1 MAWEPGTHVP
11 WQIQKVQRCPEV
23 VDFRALKFQKHPGSA
38 CQSSLKCGSF
48 TINCTSLYHTTQLKK
63 TIQRNVSLFLMP
75 TTFISTLYYIILW
88 VIPPSKDASHHQDD
102 IPFLVGNPYLNLHL
116 PLLLGRGRG
125 TTQISTVFVHSML
138 AIKAWEQRSR
148 CLDLAS
154 SAMAGTVEGQAKE
167 ITAPRRG
174 HEILVRM
181 ELPELPSR
189 ELTCLYHHI
198 YIISI

>member
-1 MAWEPGTHVP
+1 MAHSPSTVRVYT
-11 WQIQKVQRCPEV
+11 IQHNSKRRFK
-23 VDFRALKFQKHPGSA
+23 D
-38 CQSSLKCGSF
+38 
-48 TINCTSLYHTTQLKK
+48 
-63 TIQRNVSLFLMP
+63 IQRNVSLFLMP

-88 VIPPSKDASHHQDD
+88 VIPPSQDASHHQDD

-116 PLLLGRGRG
+116 PLLLGRG

-198 YIISI
+198 